1 MDFTIPNKIPSH
13 QFGSETYKFKPRK
26 IEQKT
31 KLQVFKRSLSQL
43 VLFLGFCLLFPSF
56 LFAQK
61 TTTNLKEEAQI
72 QTFLK
77 VTEQIR
83 CICLP
88 SLPIQSC
95 SFNMCA
101 ASSYLKTFI
110 ENRIKDGMKEEEIV
124 SKMENGFGT
133 SVLQDP
139 IVVMFQES
147 GNQGMVDSIVYGFGP
162 KILAQPDGTWI
173 NFTLFAIGVLG
184 LFGIYKYGTKKKKD
198 QAEAKTK
205 LTSGDLKSTTEQIK
219 NKIRKFEEES

>member
-1 MDFTIPNKIPSH
+1 MKISD
-13 QFGSETYKFKPRK
+13 QKK
-26 IEQKT
+26 IQLADDTSYFSNVWFHSKT
-31 KLQVFKRSLSQL
+31 KSKL
-43 VLFLGFCLLFPSF
+43 LFLGFCLLFPSF
-56 LFAQK
+56 LLAQK

-184 LFGIYKYGTKKKKD
+184 LFGIYKYGTNKKKD
-198 QAEAKTK
+198 QAEANGK
-205 LTSGDLKSTTEQIK
+205 LTSSDLKSTTEQIK
-219 NKIRKFEEES
+219 NKIRKFEEET

>member
-1 MDFTIPNKIPSH
+1 MNRRFPK
-13 QFGSETYKFKPRK
+13 
-26 IEQKT
+26 
-31 KLQVFKRSLSQL
+31 
-43 VLFLGFCLLFPSF
+43 LFLIGLCFLFPT
-56 LFAQK
+56 LLLAQK
-61 TTTNLKEEAQI
+61 TTTNLKEEGQI

-110 ENRIKDGMKEEEIV
+110 ENRIKDGMKEEEII
-124 SKMENGFGT
+124 SKMENGFGN

-139 IVVMFQES
+139 IVVMFQEN

-173 NFTLFAIGVLG
+173 NFTLFALGVFG
-184 LFGIYKYGTKKKKD
+184 LFGIYKYGTKKSRGAVVTD
-198 QAEAKTK
+198 QKTK
-205 LTSGDLKSTTEQIK
+205 SDDLKATTDQIK
-219 NKIRKFEEES
+219 DKIRKLEEES

>member
-1 MDFTIPNKIPSH
+1 MEQNALRMKEQMKIYGELIPS
-13 QFGSETYKFKPRK
+13 RR
-26 IEQKT
+26 
-31 KLQVFKRSLSQL
+31 KRSLTTNVKL
-43 VLFLGFCLLFPSF
+43 MALGFCILLPSL

-61 TTTNLKEEAQI
+61 TTTNLKEETQI

-110 ENRIKDGMKEEEIV
+110 ENRIKDGMKEEEII
-124 SKMENGFGT
+124 SKMENGFGD
-133 SVLQDP
+133 SVLKDP
-139 IVVMFQES
+139 IVVMFQEN

-173 NFTLFAIGVLG
+173 NFTLFALGAFG
-184 LFGIYKYGTKKKKD
+184 LFGIYKYGTRKKKD
-198 QAEAKTK
+198 PLQSNVAFTG
-205 LTSGDLKSTTEQIK
+205 SDQKSSTEEIK
-219 NKIRKFEEES
+219 NKIRKYEEET

>member
-1 MDFTIPNKIPSH
+1 MI
-13 QFGSETYKFKPRK
+13 
-26 IEQKT
+26 
-31 KLQVFKRSLSQL
+31 
-43 VLFLGFCLLFPSF
+43 GFCFLFPS
-56 LFAQK
+56 LLLAQK

-77 VTEQIR
+77 VTENIR

-101 ASSYLKTFI
+101 ASSYIKTFI
-110 ENRIKDGMKEEEIV
+110 ENRIKDGMKEEEII

-139 IVVMFQES
+139 IVVMFQEN

-162 KILAQPDGTWI
+162 KILAKPDDTWI
-173 NFTLFAIGVLG
+173 NFTLLALGILG
-184 LFGIYKYGTKKKKD
+184 LFGIYKFGTRKKK
-198 QAEAKTK
+198 ESTSTNTK
-205 LTSGDLKSTTEQIK
+205 QSLDDLKSTTEQIK

>member
-1 MDFTIPNKIPSH
+1 MNKFHLLVVGFFLLVPN
-13 QFGSETYKFKPRK
+13 
-26 IEQKT
+26 
-31 KLQVFKRSLSQL
+31 
-43 VLFLGFCLLFPSF
+43 LL
-56 LFAQK
+56 LAQK

-110 ENRIKDGMKEEEIV
+110 ENRIKDGMKEEEII
-124 SKMENGFGT
+124 SKMENGFGN
-133 SVLQDP
+133 SVLKDP
-139 IVVMFQES
+139 IVVMFQEN

-173 NFTLFAIGVLG
+173 NFTLFAIGILG
-184 LFGIYKYGTKKKKD
+184 LFGIYQYGTRKKKD
-198 QAEAKTK
+198 PKEPNVK
-205 LTSGDLKSTTEQIK
+205 LTSGDLKTTTEQIK
-219 NKIRKFEEES
+219 NKIRKFEDET

>member
-1 MDFTIPNKIPSH
+1 MDFAIQKKDQPSS
-13 QFGSETYKFKPRK
+13 FGSLSSVQTEPWSK
-26 IEQKT
+26 ES
-31 KLQVFKRSLSQL
+31 KLRFLKRSGSKLLL
-43 VLFLGFCLLFPSF
+43 VGFCFLFPVL

-61 TTTNLKEEAQI
+61 TTTNLKEDEQI

-110 ENRIKDGMKEEEIV
+110 ENRIKDGMKEEEII
-124 SKMENGFGT
+124 SKMENGFGN

-139 IVVMFQES
+139 IVVMFQEN

-184 LFGIYKYGTKKKKD
+184 LFGIYKYGTQKKRETSTAN
-198 QAEAKTK
+198 AESKVENI
-205 LTSGDLKSTTEQIK
+205 KSTTDEIK

>member
-1 MDFTIPNKIPSH
+1 MNRRLPK
-13 QFGSETYKFKPRK
+13 
-26 IEQKT
+26 
-31 KLQVFKRSLSQL
+31 
-43 VLFLGFCLLFPSF
+43 LFLIGLCFLSPTLL
-56 LFAQK
+56 LAQK
-61 TTTNLKEEAQI
+61 TTTNLKEESQI

-110 ENRIKDGMKEEEIV
+110 ENRIKDGMKEEEII
-124 SKMENGFGT
+124 SKMENGFGN

-139 IVVMFQES
+139 IVVMFQEN

-173 NFTLFAIGVLG
+173 NFTLFALGVFG
-184 LFGIYKYGTKKKKD
+184 LFGIYKYGTKKSRGAVVTD
-198 QAEAKTK
+198 QKTK
-205 LTSGDLKSTTEQIK
+205 SDDLKATTDQIK
-219 NKIRKFEEES
+219 DKIRKLEEES

>member
-1 MDFTIPNKIPSH
+1 MDFTIPNNTPSSLFGWETSKFVLNKI
-13 QFGSETYKFKPRK
+13 Q
-26 IEQKT
+26 QKT
-31 KLQVFKRSLSQL
+31 KFNVLNKSLFQL
-43 VLFLGFCLLFPSF
+43 VLVGFCFFFPTLL
-56 LFAQK
+56 LAQK
-61 TTTNLKEEAQI
+61 TTTNLKEDGQI

-110 ENRIKDGMKEEEIV
+110 ENRIKDGMKEEEII
-124 SKMENGFGT
+124 SKMENGFGN

-139 IVVMFQES
+139 IVVMFQEN

-184 LFGIYKYGTKKKKD
+184 LFGIYKYGTKKKRESSVTKD
-198 QAEAKTK
+198 TNK
-205 LTSGDLKSTTEQIK
+205 LENQKSTTEEIK
-219 NKIRKFEEES
+219 NKIRKFEEEA

>member
-1 MDFTIPNKIPSH
+1 MIAFGCFLLPN
-13 QFGSETYKFKPRK
+13 
-26 IEQKT
+26 
-31 KLQVFKRSLSQL
+31 
-43 VLFLGFCLLFPSF
+43 LL
-56 LFAQK
+56 LAQK
-61 TTTNLKEEAQI
+61 TTTNLKDETQI

-110 ENRIKDGMKEEEIV
+110 ENRIKDGMKEEEII
-124 SKMENGFGT
+124 SKMENGFGD
-133 SVLQDP
+133 SVLLDP
-139 IVVMFQES
+139 IVVMFKEN

-173 NFTLFAIGVLG
+173 NFTLFALGVLG
-184 LFGIYKYGTKKKKD
+184 LFGIYKFGTRKKKE
-198 QAEAKTK
+198 QAQANPAS
-205 LTSGDLKSTTEQIK
+205 SGNDKKSTTEDIK

>member
-1 MDFTIPNKIPSH
+1 MKFCTQRKNQLMNESALSHTNIWNQSINKFYI
-13 QFGSETYKFKPRK
+13 
-26 IEQKT
+26 
-31 KLQVFKRSLSQL
+31 L
-43 VLFLGFCLLFPSF
+43 VVGLCLLVPNI
-56 LFAQK
+56 LLAQK
-61 TTTNLKEEAQI
+61 TTTNLKDEAQI

-110 ENRIKDGMKEEEIV
+110 ENRIKDGMKEKEII
-124 SKMENGFGT
+124 SKMENGFGN
-133 SVLQDP
+133 SVLKDP
-139 IVVMFQES
+139 IVVMFQEN

-173 NFTLFAIGVLG
+173 NFTLFAIGILG
-184 LFGIYKYGTKKKKD
+184 LFSIYQYGTRKKKD
-198 QAEAKTK
+198 PKEPNVRP
-205 LTSGDLKSTTEQIK
+205 TSGDLKTTTEQIK
-219 NKIRKFEEES
+219 NKIRKFEDET

>member
-1 MDFTIPNKIPSH
+1 MKFCTQRKNQLMNESTLSHRNVWNQSINKFHLLVVGFFLLVPN
-13 QFGSETYKFKPRK
+13 
-26 IEQKT
+26 
-31 KLQVFKRSLSQL
+31 
-43 VLFLGFCLLFPSF
+43 LL
-56 LFAQK
+56 LAQK

-110 ENRIKDGMKEEEIV
+110 ENRIKDGMKEEEII
-124 SKMENGFGT
+124 SKMENGFGN
-133 SVLQDP
+133 SVLKDP
-139 IVVMFQES
+139 IVVMFQEN

-173 NFTLFAIGVLG
+173 NFTLFAIGILG
-184 LFGIYKYGTKKKKD
+184 LFGIYQYGTRKKKD
-198 QAEAKTK
+198 PKEPNVK
-205 LTSGDLKSTTEQIK
+205 LTSGDLKTTTEQIK
-219 NKIRKFEEES
+219 NKIRKFEDET

>member
-1 MDFTIPNKIPSH
+1 MEQIALRMKEQMKIYGELIPS
-13 QFGSETYKFKPRK
+13 RK
-26 IEQKT
+26 
-31 KLQVFKRSLSQL
+31 KRSLTTNVQL
-43 VLFLGFCLLFPSF
+43 MVLGFCILLPNL

-61 TTTNLKEEAQI
+61 TTTNLKEETQI

-101 ASSYLKTFI
+101 ASSYLKSFI
-110 ENRIKDGMKEEEIV
+110 ENRIKDGMKEEEII
-124 SKMENGFGT
+124 SKMENGFGD
-133 SVLQDP
+133 SVLKDP
-139 IVVMFQES
+139 IVVMFQEN

-173 NFTLFAIGVLG
+173 NFTLFALGAFG
-184 LFGIYKYGTKKKKD
+184 LFGIYKYGTRKKKD
-198 QAEAKTK
+198 LLQSNVASSD
-205 LTSGDLKSTTEQIK
+205 SGQKSSTEEIK
-219 NKIRKFEEES
+219 NKIRKYEEET

>member
-1 MDFTIPNKIPSH
+1 MFPT
-13 QFGSETYKFKPRK
+13 
-26 IEQKT
+26 
-31 KLQVFKRSLSQL
+31 
-43 VLFLGFCLLFPSF
+43 LL
-56 LFAQK
+56 LAQK
-61 TTTNLKEEAQI
+61 TTTNLKEEGQI

-110 ENRIKDGMKEEEIV
+110 ENRIKDGMKEEEII
-124 SKMENGFGT
+124 SKMENGFGN

-139 IVVMFQES
+139 IVVMFQEN

-173 NFTLFAIGVLG
+173 NFTLFALGVFG
-184 LFGIYKYGTKKKKD
+184 LFGIYKYGTKKSRGAVVTD
-198 QAEAKTK
+198 QKTK
-205 LTSGDLKSTTEQIK
+205 SDDLKATTDQIK
-219 NKIRKFEEES
+219 DKIRKLEEES

>member
-1 MDFTIPNKIPSH
+1 MKFGDQNKTQS
-13 QFGSETYKFKPRK
+13 TK
-26 IEQKT
+26 KT
-31 KLQVFKRSLSQL
+31 SSYPTNVWFRSLSKSNLL
-43 VLFLGFCLLFPSF
+43 VIGFCFLFPS
-56 LFAQK
+56 LLLAQK

-77 VTEQIR
+77 VTENIR

-101 ASSYLKTFI
+101 ASSYIKTFI
-110 ENRIKDGMKEEEIV
+110 ENRIKDGMKEEEII

-139 IVVMFQES
+139 IVVMFQEN

-162 KILAQPDGTWI
+162 KILAKPDDTWI
-173 NFTLFAIGVLG
+173 NFTLLALGILG
-184 LFGIYKYGTKKKKD
+184 LFGIYKFGTRKKK
-198 QAEAKTK
+198 ESISTNTK
-205 LTSGDLKSTTEQIK
+205 QSLDDLKSTTEQIK

>member
-1 MDFTIPNKIPSH
+1 MKFCTQRKNQLMNESTLSNTNVWNQSINK
-13 QFGSETYKFKPRK
+13 FY
-26 IEQKT
+26 
-31 KLQVFKRSLSQL
+31 LL
-43 VLFLGFCLLFPSF
+43 VVGFCLLVPN
-56 LFAQK
+56 LLLAQK

-110 ENRIKDGMKEEEIV
+110 ENRIKDGMKEEEII
-124 SKMENGFGT
+124 SKMENGFGN
-133 SVLQDP
+133 SVLKDP
-139 IVVMFQES
+139 IVVMFQENE
-147 GNQGMVDSIVYGFGP
+147 NQGMVDSIVYGFGP

-173 NFTLFAIGVLG
+173 NFTLFAIGILG
-184 LFGIYKYGTKKKKD
+184 LFGIYQYGTRKKK
-198 QAEAKTK
+198 EATEPNVK
-205 LTSGDLKSTTEQIK
+205 LTSGDLKTTTEQIK
-219 NKIRKFEEES
+219 NKIRKFEDET

>member
-1 MDFTIPNKIPSH
+1 MKFCTQRKNQLMNESTLSNTNVWNQSINK
-13 QFGSETYKFKPRK
+13 FY
-26 IEQKT
+26 
-31 KLQVFKRSLSQL
+31 LL
-43 VLFLGFCLLFPSF
+43 VVGFCLLVPN
-56 LFAQK
+56 LLLAQK

-110 ENRIKDGMKEEEIV
+110 ENRIKDGMKEEEII
-124 SKMENGFGT
+124 SKMENGFGN
-133 SVLQDP
+133 SVLKDP
-139 IVVMFQES
+139 IVVMFQEN

-173 NFTLFAIGVLG
+173 NFTLFAIGILG
-184 LFGIYKYGTKKKKD
+184 LFGIYQYGTRKKKD
-198 QAEAKTK
+198 TTEPNVK
-205 LTSGDLKSTTEQIK
+205 LTSGDLKTTTEQIK
-219 NKIRKFEEES
+219 NKIRKFEDET

>member
-1 MDFTIPNKIPSH
+1 MKQLNFYRLFTLIIFFGLLPS
-13 QFGSETYKFKPRK
+13 
-26 IEQKT
+26 
-31 KLQVFKRSLSQL
+31 V
-43 VLFLGFCLLFPSF
+43 

-61 TTTNLKEEAQI
+61 TTTNLKEEGQV

-77 VTEQIR
+77 VTEKIR

-101 ASSYLKTFI
+101 ASSYIKTFI
-110 ENRIKDGMKEEEIV
+110 ENRIKEGMGEEEII

-139 IVVMFQES
+139 IILMFQEN

-162 KILAQPDGTWI
+162 KILAKPDDTWI
-173 NFTLFAIGVLG
+173 NATLLGLGVLG
-184 LFGIYKYGTKKKKD
+184 LFGIYRYGTKRSREKSAVS
-198 QAEAKTK
+198 QANAKSSST
-205 LTSGDLKSTTEQIK
+205 STTESIK
-219 NKIRKFEEES
+219 EKIRKFEDS

>member
-1 MDFTIPNKIPSH
+1 MDITIPNNTPSSL
-13 QFGSETYKFKPRK
+13 FGSETSEFVLKK
-26 IEQKT
+26 IQQKT
-31 KLQVFKRSLSQL
+31 KLQILKRSLFHLTL
-43 VLFLGFCLLFPSF
+43 VGYCFLFPAV

-61 TTTNLKEEAQI
+61 TTTNLKEDGQI

-110 ENRIKDGMKEEEIV
+110 ENRIKDGMKEEEII
-124 SKMENGFGT
+124 SKMENGFGD

-139 IVVMFQES
+139 IVVMFQEN

-184 LFGIYKYGTKKKKD
+184 LFGIYKYGTKKKRHTFVTEK
-198 QAEAKTK
+198 ETKTEN
-205 LTSGDLKSTTEQIK
+205 LKSTTDEIK

>member
-1 MDFTIPNKIPSH
+1 MKRENAYHRNHQIRKVISESSPLARFSAGVSKSKLWIVGFWFLLPS
-13 QFGSETYKFKPRK
+13 
-26 IEQKT
+26 
-31 KLQVFKRSLSQL
+31 
-43 VLFLGFCLLFPSF
+43 LL
-56 LFAQK
+56 LAQK
-61 TTTNLKEEAQI
+61 TTTNLKEEGQI

-110 ENRIKDGMKEEEIV
+110 ENRIKDGMKEEEII
-124 SKMENGFGT
+124 SKMENGFGD
-133 SVLQDP
+133 SVLKDP
-139 IVVMFQES
+139 IVMMFQEN

-173 NFTLFAIGVLG
+173 NFTLFALGVLG
-184 LFGIYKYGTKKKKD
+184 LFGIYKFGTRKKKETPEANSKPSSD
-198 QAEAKTK
+198 Q
-205 LTSGDLKSTTEQIK
+205 KSTTEEIK
-219 NKIRKFEEES
+219 NKIRKFEEET

>member
-1 MDFTIPNKIPSH
+1 MFIGIC
-13 QFGSETYKFKPRK
+13 F
-26 IEQKT
+26 
-31 KLQVFKRSLSQL
+31 
-43 VLFLGFCLLFPSF
+43 LFPSL
-56 LFAQK
+56 LFSQK

-77 VTEQIR
+77 VTENIR

-110 ENRIKDGMKEEEIV
+110 ENRIKDGMKEDEII
-124 SKMENGFGT
+124 SKMENGFGD

-139 IVVMFQES
+139 IVVMFQEN

-173 NFTLFAIGVLG
+173 NFTLLALGILG
-184 LFGIYKYGTKKKKD
+184 LFGIYKYGTRKKKEPKEPNSN
-198 QAEAKTK
+198 QSVIGINA
-205 LTSGDLKSTTEQIK
+205 TTEQIK
-219 NKIRKFEEES
+219 NKIRKFEEET

>member
-1 MDFTIPNKIPSH
+1 MSRL
-13 QFGSETYKFKPRK
+13 QFMNRRFPK
-26 IEQKT
+26 
-31 KLQVFKRSLSQL
+31 
-43 VLFLGFCLLFPSF
+43 LFLIGLCFLFPT
-56 LFAQK
+56 LLLAQK
-61 TTTNLKEEAQI
+61 TTTNLKEEGQI

-110 ENRIKDGMKEEEIV
+110 ENRIKDGMKEEEII
-124 SKMENGFGT
+124 SKMENGFGN

-139 IVVMFQES
+139 IVVMFQEN

-173 NFTLFAIGVLG
+173 NFTLFALGVFG
-184 LFGIYKYGTKKKKD
+184 LFGIYKYGTKKSRGAVVTD
-198 QAEAKTK
+198 QKTK
-205 LTSGDLKSTTEQIK
+205 SDDLKATTDQIK
-219 NKIRKFEEES
+219 DKIRKLEEES

>member
-1 MDFTIPNKIPSH
+1 MNQDPL
-13 QFGSETYKFKPRK
+13 YDRK
-26 IEQKT
+26 IQTVKIGT
-31 KLQVFKRSLSQL
+31 DSSLSSKMISVVSRSKVWM
-43 VLFLGFCLLFPSF
+43 VLFGFFLLLPN
-56 LFAQK
+56 LLLAQK
-61 TTTNLKEEAQI
+61 TTTNLKEEGQI

-110 ENRIKDGMKEEEIV
+110 ENRIKDGMKEEEII
-124 SKMENGFGT
+124 SKMENGFGD
-133 SVLQDP
+133 SVLKDP
-139 IVVMFQES
+139 IVVMFQEN

-173 NFTLFAIGVLG
+173 NFTLFALGVLG
-184 LFGIYKYGTKKKKD
+184 LFGIYKFGTRKKKET
-198 QAEAKTK
+198 AEANSKP
-205 LTSGDLKSTTEQIK
+205 SSDQKSTTEEIK
-219 NKIRKFEEES
+219 NKIRKFEEEI

>member
-1 MDFTIPNKIPSH
+1 MKKENFYHRNQQLRMAFSESFSLGRFTTIISKSKLWMVGFLLLVPN
-13 QFGSETYKFKPRK
+13 
-26 IEQKT
+26 
-31 KLQVFKRSLSQL
+31 
-43 VLFLGFCLLFPSF
+43 LL
-56 LFAQK
+56 LAQK
-61 TTTNLKEEAQI
+61 TTTNLKEEGQI

-110 ENRIKDGMKEEEIV
+110 ENRIKDGMKEEEII
-124 SKMENGFGT
+124 SKMENGFGD
-133 SVLQDP
+133 SVLKDP
-139 IVVMFQES
+139 IVVMFQEN

-173 NFTLFAIGVLG
+173 NFTLFALGVLG
-184 LFGIYKYGTKKKKD
+184 LFGIYKFGTRKKKETPEANSKPSSD
-198 QAEAKTK
+198 Q
-205 LTSGDLKSTTEQIK
+205 KSTTEEIK
-219 NKIRKFEEES
+219 NKIRKFEEET

>member
-1 MDFTIPNKIPSH
+1 MNLDYFLHRQNQMVNIERPSILPESPISNRLPSKVWMVI
-13 QFGSETYKFKPRK
+13 FGF
-26 IEQKT
+26 
-31 KLQVFKRSLSQL
+31 VFLLPSL
-43 VLFLGFCLLFPSF
+43 

-61 TTTNLKEEAQI
+61 TTTNLKEETQVR
-72 QTFLK
+72 TFLK

-110 ENRIKDGMKEEEIV
+110 ENRIKDGMKEEEII
-124 SKMENGFGT
+124 SKMENGFGD

-139 IVVMFQES
+139 IVVMFQEN

-173 NFTLFAIGVLG
+173 NFTLLALGVLG
-184 LFGIYKYGTKKKKD
+184 LYGIYKFGTRKKKEGFDTNSKPTT
-198 QAEAKTK
+198 E
-205 LTSGDLKSTTEQIK
+205 DLKSTTEEIK